1 MYFWTLIPHC
11 PRNHTKRVNVYGI
24 TQTICRSVA
33 HTFTH
38 RTVLCTRVYFV
49 NHISRDKCA
58 LYVCVIVLWCDARL
72 SANSYMFSYNNK
84 ENIVAEKEDLYFP
97 RQKPNS
103 KRFSW
108 ALISVRFRWTTW
120 TLVLLF
126 DHFIDII
133 FFSAVDRIDCWFIS
147 RSWTLFSDYYW
158 YLWSVHLLFH
168 RIYGVSKCAI
178 NINWLFCLR
187 FQKQKI
193 QQNVER
199 RCDCEYNSTLI
210 DHFLIE
216 DNDPITINLVVSNH
230 INLTILMKYVS
241 SHICRMK
248 IWPQSRLP
256 VSTSDW
262 SNKRKR

>member
-58 LYVCVIVLWCDARL
+58 LYVCVIVVWCDARL

-84 ENIVAEKEDLYFP
+84 ENIVAKKEDLYFP

-133 FFSAVDRIDCWFIS
+133 FFLLRIVFIVDSFQDPGPCSVIIIDIYDRFI
-147 RSWTLFSDYYW
+147 YYFIEFMVFP
-158 YLWSVHLLFH
+158 SV
-168 RIYGVSKCAI
+168 
-178 NINWLFCLR
+178 
-187 FQKQKI
+187 Q
-193 QQNVER
+193 
-199 RCDCEYNSTLI
+199 
-210 DHFLIE
+210 
-216 DNDPITINLVVSNH
+216 
-230 INLTILMKYVS
+230 
-241 SHICRMK
+241 
-248 IWPQSRLP
+248 
-256 VSTSDW
+256 
-262 SNKRKR
+262 